1 MASPA
6 PREPLAL
13 AESVRAVLGGLDDDP
28 KLQGKGLSAAFARSF
43 PDPPVEVKS
52 LAATEVARVAVVLGV
67 PGIAV
72 MDVIQLASSTVTA
85 PEKVEMLASLVGAR
99 LLELRDELAAE
110 PSVSFETPSSVHS
123 VKLFPMTRH
132 VCGGSLGRQ
141 RSSLRLS

>member
-6 PREPLAL
+6 PREPMAL

-43 PDPPVEVKS
+43 PDPPAEVKS

-72 MDVIQLASSTVTA
+72 MDVVQLASSAVTR
-85 PEKVEMLASLVGAR
+85 PTTRRPRTRKPGVWHRTGGGCVCRPKLVNHKDSFVE
-99 LLELRDELAAE
+99 E
-110 PSVSFETPSSVHS
+110 
-123 VKLFPMTRH
+123 
-132 VCGGSLGRQ
+132 
-141 RSSLRLS
+141 